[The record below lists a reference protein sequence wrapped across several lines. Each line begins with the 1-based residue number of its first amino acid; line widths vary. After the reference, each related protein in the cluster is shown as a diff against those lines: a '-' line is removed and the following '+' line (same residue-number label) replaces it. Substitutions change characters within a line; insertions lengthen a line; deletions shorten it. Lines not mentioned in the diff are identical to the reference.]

1 MPMKSLKI
9 ALGIVLSTVGVG
21 SGVAFGISNFA
32 SNYESQVTAE
42 ASGYIL
48 KNNYSQEFPLEKVSG
63 SSDKGQL
70 LNLYLKAG
78 DEIAIFEVGDDT
90 NPIGINYLSGGTA
103 KSFFISATLH
113 DYMMAIVGDENEG
126 TYYNIYLNNAGRI
139 YIDFAETKE
148 VYFQVQDWGNTYVYS
163 FDNTTSK
170 DYESLIEDENVKIET
185 FGSWPGKRIDT
196 ITNGVNFDG
205 NGGIAKVEVPFA
217 VLENTEIIFHNYS
230 DTQTG
235 NLILTEGAY
244 YRNNASTGNSGDVD
258 TGSATKVVYD
268 IAYEIKNASNSSI
281 CNISSSRAGELYN
294 LYNNLSSEAKTAVNN
309 STLWTYKSADMSEG
323 NANITFAD
331 IVNRLSILSNNA
343 SSSNFILPLSKNEYG
358 MTLLVSIVS
367 LLSFSIIVFFL
378 IKRKR
383 LQ

>member
-1 MPMKSLKI
+1 MKSLKI
-9 ALGIVLSTVGVG
+9 ALGIALSTVGVG
-21 SGVAFGISNFA
+21 SGVAFGVSNFA
-32 SNYESQVTAE
+32 GNAESQVAAE

-48 KNNYSQEFPLEKVSG
+48 KNNYSQEFPLEKISG
-63 SSDKGQL
+63 SNDKGQI
-70 LNLYLKAG
+70 LNFYLKAG

-103 KSFFISATLH
+103 KSFFISATLP
-113 DYMMAIVGDENEG
+113 DYMMAIVGDESEG

-148 VYFQVQDWGNTYVYS
+148 VYFQVQDWNNTYVYS
-163 FDNTTSK
+163 FDETTSK

-185 FGSWPGKRIDT
+185 FGGWPGKRVNT

-205 NGGIAKVEVPFA
+205 KGGIAKVEVPFA

-230 DTQTG
+230 GTQTG

-258 TGSATKVVYD
+258 LGSAAKVVY
-268 IAYEIKNASNSSI
+268 EIVSEINNANNSSI
-281 CNISSSRAGELYN
+281 CNISSARAGELYN
-294 LYNNLSSEAKTAVNN
+294 LYNSLNSTAKAAVNN
-309 STLWTYKSADMSEG
+309 STLWTYATAAIDD
-323 NANITFAD
+323 NYANISFVD
-331 IVNRLSILSNNA
+331 IANRLSLLSNKG

-358 MTLLVSIVS
+358 TTLLVSIIS
-367 LLSFSIIVFFL
+367 LLSVSIIVFFL

-383 LQ
+383 HQ